1 MEKVEGN
8 IPVFSSL
15 GFPGVNIVGVV
26 FNVVLLEGVTMSGYL
41 SGHCLVAWTLEGRR
55 VSFVG
60 FLCIF

>member
-8 IPVFSSL
+8 ILVFSSL
-15 GFPGVNIVGVV
+15 EFPCVNIVGVV
-26 FNVVLLEGVTMSGYL
+26 FNVVILEGVAMLGYP
-41 SGHCLVAWTLEGRR
+41 SSHCLVAWTLEGRR